1 MSGSAQTVEE
11 GAGQAVRDMRS
22 VRMIQPSDLLVSP
35 RILRARRWVRNLGAE
50 MAAFE
55 ELAQI
60 PAVEPQH
67 ALQAL
72 MDTVLHLY
80 GAGSAGLSVL
90 RAGSYGHA
98 DFVWEAVSG
107 ALAAHRGNGTPGNF
121 SPCGLCLDIGTAIVL
136 ARPERAFGYLAR
148 VQPAIFEALI
158 APLYDLDG
166 TPLGA
171 LWVVHH
177 DRVARFGADD
187 VLIMERLAPATAVA
201 LKRTLAADP
210 ATPGDKALSAGSA
223 QLISRRYGTLWN
235 ASSSGSGAR
244 KLI

>member
-1 MSGSAQTVEE
+1 
-11 GAGQAVRDMRS
+11 MRS
-22 VRMIQPSDLLVSP
+22 IRTIQPSDLLISAK
-35 RILRARRWVRNLGAE
+35 RLRARRWVRNLGAE

-60 PAVEPQH
+60 PAVEPQR
-67 ALQAL
+67 ALQGL

-90 RAGSYGHA
+90 RAGSHGHA

-107 ALAAHRGNGTPGNF
+107 ALAAHRGDGTPGNF

-158 APLYDLDG
+158 APLYDSDG

-177 DRVARFGADD
+177 DPVARFGADD
-187 VLIMERLAPATAVA
+187 VLIMERLAPATAVV
-201 LKRTLAADP
+201 LKRTLAVHPPIPD
-210 ATPGDKALSAGSA
+210 GESLSAGA
-223 QLISRRYGTLWN
+223 ARPVSRRYGTHRT
-235 ASSSGSGAR
+235 SGPAR
-244 KLI
+244 EN